1 MSKNNLILEDI
12 GDLFQDLS
20 SEEQNTIT
28 GGGHGHGHGYGHH
41 KKKCHIGYKGSV
53 KGKWHCHD
61 YHWAKKNPDH
71 FNYIYH

>member
-1 MSKNNLILEDI
+1 MSENNLILEDI

-20 SEEQNTIT
+20 SDEQNAIT
-28 GGGHGHGHGYGHH
+28 GGGH
-41 KKKCHIGYKGSV
+41 KKKCHIGSKGSV

-71 FNYIYH
+71 FNHRHH